1 MVQAINNALEYTRD
15 VPIQRLESD
24 KILFHAVTYNI
35 QIIGEAA
42 YKLTNDFRESHPE
55 VEWEDI
61 IGMRHVLVHG
71 YYTVDPS
78 LVWNVV
84 KRQLNPLK
92 QQLLAY
98 LEGMPNDN
106 LSK

>member
-1 MVQAINNALEYTRD
+1 MVQAINNALDYTRD
-15 VPIQRLESD
+15 VPIQRIEND

-42 YKLTNDFRESHPE
+42 YKLTYEFRESHPE

-71 YYTVDPS
+71 YYTVEPS

-84 KRQLNPLK
+84 RKQLNPLK

-98 LEGMPNDN
+98 LEDMSND
-106 LSK
+106 K

>member
-1 MVQAINNALEYTRD
+1 MVQAINNALDYTRD
-15 VPIQRLESD
+15 VPSQRLEND

-42 YKLTNDFRESHPE
+42 YKLTYEFRESHPE

-71 YYTVDPS
+71 YYTVEPS

-84 KRQLNPLK
+84 RKQLDPLK

-98 LEGMPNDN
+98 LADMSND
-106 LSK
+106 K

>member
-1 MVQAINNALEYTRD
+1 MVQAINNALDYTRD
-15 VPIQRLESD
+15 VPIQRIESD

-42 YKLTNDFRESHPE
+42 YKLTYEFRESHPE

-71 YYTVDPS
+71 YYTVEPS

-84 KRQLNPLK
+84 RKQLDPLK

-98 LEGMPNDN
+98 LEDMPND
-106 LSK
+106 K